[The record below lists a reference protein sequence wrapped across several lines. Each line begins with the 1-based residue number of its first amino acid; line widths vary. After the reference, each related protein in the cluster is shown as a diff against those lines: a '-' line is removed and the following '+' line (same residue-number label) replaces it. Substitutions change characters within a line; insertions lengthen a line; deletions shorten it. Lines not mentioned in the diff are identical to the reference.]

1 MLYTFS
7 QASYD
12 QQELENYIL
21 STDDN
26 DAIVCWLDGVVAFQ
40 KYRELFQKAK
50 CPIYLLAID
59 CYARNINVELSI
71 KAKKIELSELIEL
84 TTKYLPQIAL

>member
-21 STDDN
+21 STDNN
-26 DAIVCWLDGVVAFQ
+26 DAIVCWLDGVVAFR
-40 KYRELFQKAK
+40 KYKELFQRAQ
-50 CPIYLLAID
+50 CSIYLLTID
-59 CYARNINVELSI
+59 CNARNINVELSS
-71 KAKKIELSELIEL
+71 KVKQIELSELIEL
-84 TTKYLPQIAL
+84 TNKYPPQLAL